1 MKLYFLPLLGI
12 HASQEDCYPSVA
24 PFANHRIIWPPSG
37 AILLRNFNGLC
48 VVVLEL
54 FSVVV
59 VNF

>member
-1 MKLYFLPLLGI
+1 MLLRRIVILVWPL
-12 HASQEDCYPSVA
+12 
-24 PFANHRIIWPPSG
+24 FANHRIIWPPSG